1 MRTRITIS
9 DGDIISGRHG
19 VRDMVR
25 NCKDGDYALS
35 ITKWDR
41 TLEQNRLYWKWLGVI
56 GDELGYHKNE
66 IHEVFL
72 DMFSQI
78 KTIRNLEGKP
88 IQKRVR
94 SSEMNVKQMSEYM
107 DQIQQFASENSII
120 LPQPDE
126 TP

>member
-1 MRTRITIS
+1 
-9 DGDIISGRHG
+9 
-19 VRDMVR
+19 MVR

-35 ITKWDR
+35 IEKWSR
-41 TLEQNRLYWKWLGVI
+41 TIEQNKLYWKWLGII